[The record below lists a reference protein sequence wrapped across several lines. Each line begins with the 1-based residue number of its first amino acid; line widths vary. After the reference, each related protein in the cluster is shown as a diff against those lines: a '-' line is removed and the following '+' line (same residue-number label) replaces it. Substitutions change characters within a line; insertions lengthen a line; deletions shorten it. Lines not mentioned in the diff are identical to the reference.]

1 MELKPKAGAIALCS
15 KGFLGLITVD
25 EPQKVRYESD
35 ESEAMTW
42 IGIHLETRKN
52 LLDNHPNAE
61 SKSRLSC
68 KIGDPWSSRNPVVL
82 GYTDDLIEAF
92 HILDENRRFEMKT
105 GIPGKDVKEMLDL
118 TSGWEREDTPDKIIF
133 KKGEETFEIKKEI
146 IAYVNKERN
155 KRS

>member
-1 MELKPKAGAIALCS
+1 MELKPKTGAIVLCS

-25 EPQKVRYESD
+25 EPQKVHYGLEGPD
-35 ESEAMTW
+35 EFSKSEGIAWT
-42 IGIHLETRKN
+42 GIHLETRQN
-52 LLDNHPNAE
+52 LLDDFQ
-61 SKSRLSC
+61 KLSC
-68 KIGDPWSSRNPVVL
+68 KIGDPWSSRNPIVL

-118 TSGWEREDTPDKIIF
+118 TSGWEREDTPDKIVF
-133 KKGEETFEIKKEI
+133 KKGEETFEIKKGI

-155 KRS
+155 KKS